1 MNKIVNL
8 IFLIIIVIFF
18 FSIIKHY
25 SSSYNIKKMNSNR
38 INIEKNIKEKI
49 FKLPILKNDT
59 DKVVEFNS
67 SYSDE
72 IENDK
77 PRNFWDLLKV
87 K

>member
-1 MNKIVNL
+1 MSKIVNL

-18 FSIIKHY
+18 FSIIKYY

-49 FKLPILKNDT
+49 FDLPVLKNDT
-59 DKVVEFNS
+59 DNVVEFNS
-67 SYSDE
+67 SFSDE
-72 IENDK
+72 IKNDK
-77 PRNFWDLLKV
+77 PRNFWNLLKA